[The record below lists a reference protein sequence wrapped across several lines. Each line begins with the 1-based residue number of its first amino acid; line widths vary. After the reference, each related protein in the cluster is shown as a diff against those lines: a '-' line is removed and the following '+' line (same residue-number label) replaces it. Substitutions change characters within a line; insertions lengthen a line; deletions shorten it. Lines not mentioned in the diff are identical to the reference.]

1 MYVNPD
7 TGCYR
12 VTDPDMALSSSLGPN
27 DTLVLGGG
35 ADCPYLYGPYYG
47 VAPLTPSKPQMLA
60 QTPGFFMGAS
70 GNLCHHGQCINKL
83 QLGHG
88 PRRGLR

>member
-1 MYVNPD
+1 MYVNLD

-12 VTDPDMALSSSLGPN
+12 FIDPDMALSSSLGLD
-27 DTLVLGGG
+27 DTLVLGGS

-47 VAPLTPSKPQMLA
+47 VAPLTPPKPQMLA
-60 QTPGFFMGAS
+60 PNPGFLMGAS
-70 GNLCHHGQCINKL
+70 GNLCHYGQCINKL

-88 PRRGLR
+88 PRFGLR